1 MSWNVLENLLP
12 QQLPYG
18 ETQQY
23 QNEGSVVIIDG
34 IAIVQSMGKPTWV
47 RTGGDPANYVLEIVD
62 NR

>member
-18 ETQQY
+18 KTQQY
-23 QNEGSVVIIDG
+23 QDEGSVVIIDG
-34 IAIVQSMGKPTWV
+34 IAIIQSMGKPTWV
-47 RTGGDPANYVLEIVD
+47 RTGGDLANHVLEIID